1 MTSLLHLVMQF
12 KPIKSTPMQF
22 HLLFSPPSNAFLH
35 LPCSSACP
43 APPQAGHPNTQHF
56 YGGFFV
62 QLSLPWHQQE
72 HMLWARPPCILES
85 SQICPSSLH
94 TTCSH
99 VQPLPIPPRA
109 HSGGVAA
116 QVLLG
121 QFLAGSRNHHS
132 HSNLLLQSPSRIPHA
147 TPPGTPKHSSV
158 TLGKTTSIWASS
170 HWPIVLNPYLNSH
183 FKPATAEPTAL
194 PPLERACRCY
204 ITTSSKG
211 TTGARVQNQ
220 LSALETQMIQRNSSN
235 MKNGSGGNTRGNIEG
250 CN

>member
-72 HMLWARPPCILES
+72 HMLWARPLCILES

-109 HSGGVAA
+109 HAGGVAA

-121 QFLAGSRNHHS
+121 QSFLQVPGTITATATCCSRAHPGSHMQ
-132 HSNLLLQSPSRIPHA
+132 LLLGH
-147 TPPGTPKHSSV
+147 
-158 TLGKTTSIWASS
+158 
-170 HWPIVLNPYLNSH
+170 LNTHL
-183 FKPATAEPTAL
+183 L
-194 PPLERACRCY
+194 P
-204 ITTSSKG
+204 
-211 TTGARVQNQ
+211 
-220 LSALETQMIQRNSSN
+220 
-235 MKNGSGGNTRGNIEG
+235 
-250 CN
+250 